1 MTYISSLQNIHKH
14 GTFGD
19 YESKNE
25 SELLKLKE
33 VKNLTIYQI
42 VKYKNSKINVSK
54 MNLDGLRLPNPLK
67 VKYNSS
73 TRILWIGPD
82 NWLVISDK
90 KNISDTFKNDFTDKD
105 FAITDLSHSRTII
118 EIEGNLARE
127 VIKKGSPLNINELGE
142 GDCSNSVFHA
152 ITITLDFIS
161 DNPQVI
167 RVLALRSF
175 GESLH
180 HSLTDAC
187 LEFGFKSV

>member
-73 TRILWIGPD
+73 TRILWMGPD

-90 KNISDTFKNDFTDKD
+90 KNIFDTFKNDFTDKD

>member
-14 GTFGD
+14 GKFGD
-19 YESKNE
+19 YENRNE
-25 SELLKLKE
+25 NELLKLKE
-33 VKNLTIYQI
+33 IKNLTIYQI
-42 VKYKNSKINVSK
+42 VKYKNSTIDVSK
-54 MNLDGLRLPNPLK
+54 MNLDGLRLPDPLK

-73 TRILWIGPD
+73 TRILWMGPD
-82 NWLVISDK
+82 NYLVISDK
-90 KNISDTFKNDFTDKD
+90 KNIFDTFKNDFTDKN
-105 FAITDLSHSRTII
+105 FAITNLSHSRTII
-118 EIEGNLARE
+118 EVEGNLARE

>member
-25 SELLKLKE
+25 NELLKLKE
-33 VKNLTIYQI
+33 VKNLIIYQI
-42 VKYKNSKINVSK
+42 VKYKNSTIDVSK
-54 MNLDGLRLPNPLK
+54 MNLDGLRLPDPLK

-73 TRILWIGPD
+73 TRILWMGPD

-90 KNISDTFKNDFTDKD
+90 KNIFDTFKNDFTDKD

-118 EIEGNLARE
+118 ELEGNLARE

>member
-1 MTYISSLQNIHKH
+1 MTYISSLQNIHKL

-19 YESKNE
+19 YENKNE
-25 SELLKLKE
+25 NELLKLKE
-33 VKNLTIYQI
+33 VKNLIIYQI
-42 VKYKNSKINVSK
+42 VKYKNSTIDVSK
-54 MNLDGLRLPNPLK
+54 MNLDGLRLPDPLK

-73 TRILWIGPD
+73 TRILWMGPD

-90 KNISDTFKNDFTDKD
+90 KNIFDTFKNDFTDKD

-118 EIEGNLARE
+118 EVEGNLARE

>member
-54 MNLDGLRLPNPLK
+54 MNLDGLRLPDPLK

-73 TRILWIGPD
+73 TRILWMGPD

-90 KNISDTFKNDFTDKD
+90 KNIFDTFKNDFTDKD

-118 EIEGNLARE
+118 EVEGNLARE

>member
-25 SELLKLKE
+25 NELLKLKE

-54 MNLDGLRLPNPLK
+54 MNLDGLRLPDPLK

-73 TRILWIGPD
+73 TRILWMGPD

-90 KNISDTFKNDFTDKD
+90 KNIFDTFKNDFTDKD

-180 HSLTDAC
+180 DSLTDAC
-187 LEFGFKSV
+187 LEFGFKSI

>member
-25 SELLKLKE
+25 NELLKLKE

-42 VKYKNSKINVSK
+42 VKYKNSKIDVSK
-54 MNLDGLRLPNPLK
+54 MNLDGLRLPDPLK

-73 TRILWIGPD
+73 TRILWMGPD

-90 KNISDTFKNDFTDKD
+90 KNIFDTFKNEFTDKD

-118 EIEGNLARE
+118 ELEGNLARE

-142 GDCSNSVFHA
+142 GNCSNSVFHA

-161 DNPQVI
+161 DNPQVV

>member
-25 SELLKLKE
+25 NELLKLKE

-42 VKYKNSKINVSK
+42 VKYKNSKIDVSK

-118 EIEGNLARE
+118 EIEGNNVRE

-152 ITITLDFIS
+152 ITITLDFIA

>member
-73 TRILWIGPD
+73 TRILWMGPD

-90 KNISDTFKNDFTDKD
+90 KNIFDTFKNDFTDKD

-118 EIEGNLARE
+118 ELEGNLARE

>member
-25 SELLKLKE
+25 NELLKLKE

-42 VKYKNSKINVSK
+42 VKYKNSKIDVSK
-54 MNLDGLRLPNPLK
+54 MNLDGLRLPDPLK

-73 TRILWIGPD
+73 SRILWMGPD

-90 KNISDTFKNDFTDKD
+90 KNIIDTFKNDFTDKD

-167 RVLALRSF
+167 RVLAL
-175 GESLH
+175 
-180 HSLTDAC
+180 
-187 LEFGFKSV
+187 

>member
-1 MTYISSLQNIHKH
+1 MTYISSLQNIHKL

-19 YESKNE
+19 YENKNE
-25 SELLKLKE
+25 NELLKLKE

-42 VKYKNSKINVSK
+42 VKYKNSTIDVSK
-54 MNLDGLRLPNPLK
+54 MNLDGLRLPDPLK

-73 TRILWIGPD
+73 TRILWMGPD

-90 KNISDTFKNDFTDKD
+90 KNIFDTFKNDFTDKD

>member
-42 VKYKNSKINVSK
+42 VKYKNSTIDVSK
-54 MNLDGLRLPNPLK
+54 MNLDGLRLPDPLK
-67 VKYNSS
+67 VKHNSS
-73 TRILWIGPD
+73 TRILWMGPD
-82 NWLVISDK
+82 IWLVISDK
-90 KNISDTFKNDFTDKD
+90 KNIFDTFKNEFTDKD

-118 EIEGNLARE
+118 EVEGNLARE

-142 GDCSNSVFHA
+142 GNCSNSVFHA

>member
-1 MTYISSLQNIHKH
+1 MTYTSSLQNIHKN
-14 GTFGD
+14 GSFGD
-19 YESKNE
+19 YENKNE
-25 SELLKLKE
+25 NELLKLKE
-33 VKNLTIYQI
+33 IKNLIIYQI
-42 VKYKNSKINVSK
+42 VKYKNSTIDVSK
-54 MNLDGLRLPNPLK
+54 MNLDGLRLPDPLK

-73 TRILWIGPD
+73 TRILWMGPD

-90 KNISDTFKNDFTDKD
+90 KNIFDTFKNDFTDKD

-180 HSLTDAC
+180 HSMTDAC

>member
-1 MTYISSLQNIHKH
+1 MTYISSLQNIHKL

-19 YESKNE
+19 YENKNE
-25 SELLKLKE
+25 NELLKLKE

-118 EIEGNLARE
+118 ELEGNLARE

-142 GDCSNSVFHA
+142 GNCSNSVFHA

>member
-25 SELLKLKE
+25 NELLKLKE

-54 MNLDGLRLPNPLK
+54 MNLDGLRLPDPLK

-73 TRILWIGPD
+73 TRILWMGPD

-90 KNISDTFKNDFTDKD
+90 KNIFDTFKNDFTDKD

-118 EIEGNLARE
+118 EVEGNLARE

>member
-1 MTYISSLQNIHKH
+1 MTYISSLQKIHIH

-19 YESKNE
+19 YENKNE
-25 SELLKLKE
+25 NDLLLLKE
-33 VKNLTIYQI
+33 VKNLIIYQI
-42 VKYKNSKINVSK
+42 VKYKNSTIDVSK
-54 MNLDGLRLPNPLK
+54 MNLDGLRLPDPLK
-67 VKYNSS
+67 VKYNTS
-73 TRILWIGPD
+73 TRILWMGPD

-90 KNISDTFKNDFTDKD
+90 KNIFDTFKNDFTDKD

-118 EIEGNLARE
+118 EVEGNLARE

>member
-1 MTYISSLQNIHKH
+1 MTYISSLQNIHKL

-19 YESKNE
+19 YENKNE
-25 SELLKLKE
+25 NELLKLKE

-42 VKYKNSKINVSK
+42 VKYKNSTIDVSK
-54 MNLDGLRLPNPLK
+54 MNLDGLRLPDPLK

-73 TRILWIGPD
+73 TRILWMGPD
-82 NWLVISDK
+82 NYLVISDK
-90 KNISDTFKNDFTDKD
+90 KNIFDTFKNDFTDKD

-118 EIEGNLARE
+118 EVEGNLARE

>member
-1 MTYISSLQNIHKH
+1 MTYTSSLQNIHKN
-14 GTFGD
+14 GSFGD
-19 YESKNE
+19 YENKNE
-25 SELLKLKE
+25 NELLKLKE
-33 VKNLTIYQI
+33 IKNLIIYQI
-42 VKYKNSKINVSK
+42 VKYKNSTIDVSK
-54 MNLDGLRLPNPLK
+54 MNLDGLRLPDPLK

-73 TRILWIGPD
+73 TRILWMGPY

-90 KNISDTFKNDFTDKD
+90 KNIFDTFKNDFTDKD

>member
-25 SELLKLKE
+25 NELLKLKE
-33 VKNLTIYQI
+33 VKNLIIYQI
-42 VKYKNSKINVSK
+42 VKYKNSTIDVSK
-54 MNLDGLRLPNPLK
+54 MNLDGLRLPDPLK

-73 TRILWIGPD
+73 TRILWMGPD

-90 KNISDTFKNDFTDKD
+90 KNIFDTFKNEFTDKH

-118 EIEGNLARE
+118 ELEGNLARE

-142 GDCSNSVFHA
+142 GNCSNSVFHA